1 MMKLNRPANRMRN
14 RTISKDLT
22 SMPEPPT
29 RRTPPAPSRLD
40 PFLGPV
46 VAGLLL
52 GFCVL
57 YWGQAISFSASW
69 PLQTDDA
76 FTLWM
81 IKSKSI
87 IAALKLGADTAPPA
101 FYYLM
106 KANCRIFGFG
116 YLGLRLPALLG
127 MFVFSAGIFFMLRK
141 YVSNALAGAAAI
153 VPLFGTMGQVGYFA
167 RPPALMMASFS
178 LMCLVWTSDSTA
190 KPKAWR
196 SVALAALLGFA
207 ISMHFYSVL
216 FVPVLAIM
224 ELAYAIETRTLR
236 KGHWIG
242 IIAGACVLLLWLPV
256 IGPIYRMTRGSAKS
270 PLYYA
275 HPTVLNLIKYISSIA
290 FDKDMVV
297 VLIVFMFLGAIYRWR
312 QISRREAP
320 PQPVVVADH
329 LGIVGFAAGTIP
341 FLTYAFAAVVTHVFN
356 ERYFVSAALGLG
368 IALALFVRSL
378 RWSRTMD
385 MLLLLVVVGVYAR
398 AEIPVITHHVKTV
411 SPFEVAI
418 HDLPGNDPVALPDGG
433 SFFGAQECVDPVVRA
448 RTVYLFLPNGLQDPD
463 TEPARIAHAWHTLR
477 PELPI
482 FTAEDFFAQHK
493 SFYILTWGTP
503 GVGLTPWVTAHMH
516 TQIAAANGDYTILH
530 VTSD

>member
-1 MMKLNRPANRMRN
+1 
-14 RTISKDLT
+14 
-22 SMPEPPT
+22 MPEPSP
-29 RRTPPAPSRLD
+29 RQTPPAPGRLE
-40 PFLGPV
+40 PFVGPV
-46 VAGLLL
+46 VAALLL
-52 GFCVL
+52 GFCL
-57 YWGQAISFSASW
+57 IYWGQAIHFSAGG

-87 IAALKLGADTAPPA
+87 IASLKLGADTAPPA

-106 KANCRIFGFG
+106 RANCRILGFSH
-116 YLGLRLPALLG
+116 LGLRIPALLG
-127 MFVFSAGIFFMLRK
+127 MFLFSAGIFFLLRK

-153 VPLFGTMGQVGYFA
+153 LPLFGTMGQVGYFA

-178 LMCLVWTSDSTA
+178 FMCLVWAHDSSA
-190 KPKAWR
+190 KPKAWL
-196 SVALAALLGFA
+196 SIALAALLGFA

-216 FVPVLAIM
+216 FVPVLLLM
-224 ELAYAIETRTLR
+224 ELAYAVETRTFR

-242 IIAGACVLLLWLPV
+242 ILAGFCVLLLWLPV
-256 IGPIYRMTRGSAKS
+256 IGPIYRMTRGSARS

-275 HPTVLNLIKYISSIA
+275 HPTVLNLIKYIASIA
-290 FDKDMVV
+290 FDKDIVI
-297 VLIVFMFLGAIYRWR
+297 VLIFLMLLGAIYRWR
-312 QISRREAP
+312 QITLR
-320 PQPVVVADH
+320 QPTPTPVLRTDH

-341 FLTYAFAAVVTHVFN
+341 FLTYAFAAVITHVFN
-356 ERYFVSAALGLG
+356 ERYIVSAALGLG
-368 IALALFVRSL
+368 IALALFVRTL
-378 RWSRTMD
+378 NWSKTMD
-385 MLLLLVVVGVYAR
+385 VLLLLVVVGVYAR
-398 AEIPVITHHVKTV
+398 AEIPVIRNPVKTV
-411 SPFEVAI
+411 APFERAI
-418 HDLPGNDPVALPDGG
+418 HDLPGHDPVALPDGG
-433 SFFGAQECVDPVVRA
+433 AFFGAQESADPFVRA

-516 TQIAAANGDYTILH
+516 TQIAATNGDYTILH
-530 VTSD
+530 VTTD